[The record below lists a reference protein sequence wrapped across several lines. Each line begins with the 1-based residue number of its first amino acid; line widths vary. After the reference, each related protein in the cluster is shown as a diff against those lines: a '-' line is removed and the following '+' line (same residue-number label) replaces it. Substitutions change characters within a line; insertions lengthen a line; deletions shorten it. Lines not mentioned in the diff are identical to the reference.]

1 MSSYNARL
9 RLPGESRL
17 PLGVAVD
24 ITNERI
30 TLSAGNRTVADWAL
44 GEVDFASMPDGFHIK
59 VDGEEVVLN
68 VSEAT
73 QFADEL
79 DAATRRHGRASAIA
93 DGLGSKPVPS
103 SNGAHTSKSL
113 PNDPVEALRSRID
126 EVSVALTSNTA
137 PPAVVFTDWL
147 RLLKEINRRH
157 GQGSMPSD
165 VFFELNTQLLDLIP
179 EPPLAPEADN
189 L

>member
-1 MSSYNARL
+1 MEESVSSYNARL

-44 GEVDFASMPDGFHIK
+44 GEVDFSSMPDGFHIK

-79 DAATRRHGRASAIA
+79 DAATRRHGRASATAVI
-93 DGLGSKPVPS
+93 GNKPVSS
-103 SNGAHTSKSL
+103 SNGAHATESE
-113 PNDPVEALRSRID
+113 PNDPVETLRGRID
-126 EVSVALTSNTA
+126 EVSVALTSNTV

-147 RLLKEINRRH
+147 RLLKEINHRH

-165 VFFELNTQLLDLIP
+165 LFFELNTRLLDLIP
-179 EPPLAPEADN
+179 EPPTDLR
-189 L
+189 

>member
-30 TLSAGNRTVADWAL
+30 TLSTGNRTVADWAL
-44 GEVDFASMPDGFHIK
+44 GEVDFSSMPDGFHIK

-79 DAATRRHGRASAIA
+79 DAATRRHGRVSAA
-93 DGLGSKPVPS
+93 RLGSKPVLS
-103 SNGAHTSKSL
+103 SNGAHAAESE
-113 PNDPVEALRSRID
+113 PNDPVETLRGRID
-126 EVSVALTSNTA
+126 EVSVALTSNTV

-165 VFFELNTQLLDLIP
+165 LFFELNTQLLDLIP
-179 EPPLAPEADN
+179 EPPTDLQ
-189 L
+189 